1 MSPELKHTHAHNT
14 HTAFE
19 SAVSSGAT
27 MTASSQTHK
36 TTHVSFGHIYPA
48 CVGDSGLIS
57 ICHKHPADPTT
68 DPRPAGLV
76 QRLAFPSAAWA
87 PVSTMGREPKAR
99 LSDKAASHP
108 NQGSERQGHRL
119 WQSLCVLCSPSSG
132 VGTTP
137 IYLDGSRSLHSTSR

>member
-1 MSPELKHTHAHNT
+1 
-14 HTAFE
+14 
-19 SAVSSGAT
+19 

-36 TTHVSFGHIYPA
+36 ATHVSLGHIYPA
-48 CVGDSGLIS
+48 RVGDSGLIS
-57 ICHKHPADPTT
+57 ICHEHPADPTT

-108 NQGSERQGHRL
+108 NQGSERQGHWLR
-119 WQSLCVLCSPSSG
+119 QNVCVLCSDVFAACLSAKFPLSSR
-132 VGTTP
+132 VGSTVKVTHWHTN
-137 IYLDGSRSLHSTSR
+137 GS